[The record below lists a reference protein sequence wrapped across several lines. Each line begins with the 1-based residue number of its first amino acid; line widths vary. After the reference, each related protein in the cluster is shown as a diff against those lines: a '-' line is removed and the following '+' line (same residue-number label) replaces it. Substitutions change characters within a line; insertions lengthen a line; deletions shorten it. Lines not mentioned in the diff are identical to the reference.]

1 MQENR
6 KVTYSLD
13 EAKIL
18 DIDIIQFSESVKGN
32 KKSKSQI
39 VEDALIACFDIFEE
53 ELRAVDK
60 MTYVPINFR
69 KTIIQTY
76 TISVD
81 VANKLDYYASEL
93 GIKKSYLILAGITL
107 MSEQQV

>member
-1 MQENR
+1 MQEKR
-6 KVTYSLD
+6 KVAYSLD
-13 EAKIL
+13 EETII
-18 DIDIIQFSESVKGN
+18 DIDIIQFNESVKGN

-39 VEDALIACFDIFEE
+39 IEDALIACFDIFEE
-53 ELRAVDK
+53 ELRAVDNII
-60 MTYVPINFR
+60 YIPINFK

-93 GIKKSYLILAGITL
+93 GIKKSHLVLAGIAF
-107 MSEQQV
+107 MSEQQN